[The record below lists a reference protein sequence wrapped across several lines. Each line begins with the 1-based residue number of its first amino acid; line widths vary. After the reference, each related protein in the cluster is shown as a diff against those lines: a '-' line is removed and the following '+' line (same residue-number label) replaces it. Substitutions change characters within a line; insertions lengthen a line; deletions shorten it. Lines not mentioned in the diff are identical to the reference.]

1 MLYELRKYDVMPGK
15 LPALVDRF
23 GSFTTKRWPDYGIRL
38 VGFWTPEVGQN
49 NNQVVYMFAWESF
62 EERQTRFPA
71 WQADP
76 ERAKVWEETE
86 RDGPL
91 VRRVNNLLMQPT
103 AYSQLDVGTPY
114 GSDAAARAP
123 YLFELREYE
132 VMPGKL
138 PSLVKRFGEFTIGC
152 FQQLGYRQVGY
163 WTPVM
168 GGHNHQLIYMLAWE
182 SYDERRKCFGEFNAN
197 PERQKVWAE
206 TEKDGPLVERITN
219 TLLRPTAFSP
229 MK

>member
-1 MLYELRKYDVMPGK
+1 MFYELRKYDVMPGK
-15 LPALVDRF
+15 LPALLDRF

-38 VGFWTPEVGQN
+38 VGFWTPDVGAV
-49 NNQVVYMFAWESF
+49 NNQLIYMFAWESF
-62 EERQTRFPA
+62 EERMTRFPA

-86 RDGPL
+86 KNGPL

-103 AYSQLDVGTPY
+103 DFSQLDAGTPY
-114 GSDAAARAP
+114 GRDAAGRAP

-132 VMPGKL
+132 TTPGRL
-138 PSLVKRFGEFTIGC
+138 SSLVKRFGDFTINK
-152 FQQLGYRQVGY
+152 FQKIGYRQVGY

-168 GGHNHQLIYMLAWE
+168 GGNNQTLIYILAWE
-182 SYDERRKCFGEFNAN
+182 SYEERTKCFGEFGAD
-197 PERQKVWAE
+197 PERQKVFAAS
-206 TEKDGPLVERITN
+206 EKDGPIVERIAN
-219 TLLRPTAFSP
+219 VMMKPTAFSP